1 MKTKF
6 YLFFC
11 YLIISIPAFA
21 LDFHKNARLHDHLC
35 EVNAEWQKAEPAGV
49 LLESTFFSSDRQRI
63 QKHLELV
70 EQTLRARD
78 VSTLSPSQLANR
90 LHQLDV
96 LRDYRMEGVFPTN
109 HYHTHRQP
117 YFRDNFGVLCAV
129 GYLIWQDGHREIVE
143 QINAENNYGY
153 IAELVAKYPAIGIWA
168 QENGF
173 TAAELAWIQPAYDPI
188 KPDLQAWGN
197 GGGLSAGGQINVMA
211 KNADETKL
219 FVAGQFTSIDG
230 APANSIAV
238 WNGTSWSTPGNGV
251 TGEIFAME
259 YEKGWNTEKLYVAGN
274 FFLPGQPDK
283 HNVAIYDLNT
293 STWKGVQTGDMQ
305 GSVWAMK
312 MYLGTL
318 FIGGDFQQV
327 NGTAT
332 PFTAAYNPS
341 FDSWEKWN
349 NPFKVDGPVRTFELV
364 GSFMLAGGDF
374 KKVYQKSD
382 SGWIDAPHLAYYTYW
397 GEWLP
402 LPHNLPPVYSLA
414 YFYGNIFTGHYLPE
428 AVGTSGQIS
437 GINILKGGLWFDTYL
452 DLSGDATI
460 HGFLPLDDHL
470 IAYGGFSSLGMVSCI
485 GSCVFTENEVYS
497 GGYLLADNTVR
508 SVMNFKEH
516 IYLAGDFQSL
526 FGDPYPG
533 LARIHSPS
541 VSVHSTDTEIP
552 VHITAASDHLTM
564 RYESLEQQIQLT
576 VYDMQGRL
584 IEQQMLKPG
593 EMETTIDAGSNWANG
608 LYVWQLQ
615 NTSGARSGKWAVMR

>member
-6 YLFFC
+6 YLLFC
-11 YLIISIPAFA
+11 HLIISIPAFA
-21 LDFHKNARLHDHLC
+21 LDFHKNARLYDHLC
-35 EVNAEWQKAEPAGV
+35 EVNAEWRKTEPAGV

-70 EQTLRARD
+70 EQTLRTRD

-90 LHQLDV
+90 LHHLDV
-96 LRDYRMEGVFPTN
+96 LRDYRMEGIFPTN

-153 IAELVAKYPAIGIWA
+153 IAELAVKYPAIGIWA

-173 TAAELAWIQPAYDPI
+173 TAGELAWIQPAYDPI

-197 GGGLSAGGQINVMA
+197 GGGLSAGGRINVMA

-219 FVAGQFTSIDG
+219 FVAGQFTGIDG
-230 APANSIAV
+230 TAANSIAV
-238 WNGTSWSTPGNGV
+238 WNGAAWSTLGSGI
-251 TGEIFAME
+251 TGEVYALE
-259 YEKGWNTEKLYVAGN
+259 YEKGWNTEKLYVAGH

-283 HNVAIYDLNT
+283 QNVAIYDLNT
-293 STWKGVQTGDMQ
+293 GVWQGVQTGDMQ
-305 GSVWAMK
+305 GSVWALK

-318 FIGGDFQQV
+318 FIGGDFQLV
-327 NGTAT
+327 NGVAS
-332 PFTAAYNPS
+332 PFTAVYNAS
-341 FDSWEKWN
+341 FNSWDYWN
-349 NPFKVDGPVRTFELV
+349 KPFKVDGPVRDFELV

-374 KKVYQKSD
+374 KKVYQEND
-382 SGWIDAPHLAYYTYW
+382 NAWINAPYLAYYTYS

-414 YFYGNIFTGHYLPE
+414 YYYGNIFTGHYLPE
-428 AVGTSGQIS
+428 AVGPSGQIS

-452 DLSGDATI
+452 DLAGDATI

-470 IAYGGFSSLGMVSCI
+470 IAYGGFSSLGMVGSI
-485 GSCVFTENEVYS
+485 GSSVFTEGEVYS
-497 GGYLLADNTVR
+497 GGYLLADNTIR
-508 SVMNFKEH
+508 SIMNFKEH
-516 IYLAGDFQSL
+516 IYLAGDFQHL

-541 VSVHSTDTEIP
+541 VSVHSAGAALP
-552 VHITAASDHLTM
+552 VQITAASDHLTM
-564 RYESLEQQIQLT
+564 RYESLEQQTQLT
-576 VYDMQGRL
+576 LYDLQGRL
-584 IEQQMLKPG
+584 IEQQVLKPG
-593 EMETTIDAGSNWANG
+593 DMETTIDAGSNWANG